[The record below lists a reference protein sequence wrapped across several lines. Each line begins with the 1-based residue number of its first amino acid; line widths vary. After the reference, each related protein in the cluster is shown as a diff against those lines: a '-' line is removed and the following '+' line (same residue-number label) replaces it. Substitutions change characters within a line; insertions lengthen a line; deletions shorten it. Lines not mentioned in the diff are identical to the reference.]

1 MDRWV
6 PWISASVAPCTSGC
20 MQQLAPLLNPSSFRA
35 ACTPSPA
42 GPSPCFLR
50 GCHADA
56 RHDSKLFLDDLSIPA
71 APRLAEVLSLS
82 RTRTPHAVGSAA
94 SVFIDS
100 HMIRTRRHFFIS
112 RQFFPSTRTPFVLCG
127 EGAQQVPHAG
137 SLISRRRNMIR
148 IMHAAVS

>member
-1 MDRWV
+1 
-6 PWISASVAPCTSGC
+6 
-20 MQQLAPLLNPSSFRA
+20 MQQLAPLLNASSFRA

-56 RHDSKLFLDDLSIPA
+56 RNGSKLFPDDLSISIPA
-71 APRLAEVLSLS
+71 APHLAEVLSLS
-82 RTRTPHAVGSAA
+82 RTRTPHAVISAA
-94 SVFIDS
+94 FVFIDS
-100 HMIRTRRHFFIS
+100 HMIRTRHHFFIS
-112 RQFFPSTRTPFVLCG
+112 RQFFSSTGTLFVLFG
-127 EGAQQVPHAG
+127 EEAQQVPHAG